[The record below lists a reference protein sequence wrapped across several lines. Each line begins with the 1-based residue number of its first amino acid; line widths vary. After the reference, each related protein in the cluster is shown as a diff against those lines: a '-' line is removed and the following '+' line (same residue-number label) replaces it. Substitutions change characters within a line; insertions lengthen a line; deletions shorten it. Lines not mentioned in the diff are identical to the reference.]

1 MPERT
6 SILNKTLEET
16 QHMKLIIL
24 GAPGSG
30 KGTSATVIREKY
42 SLAHIST
49 GDLFRY
55 NIKEQTK
62 LGIEAKSYI
71 DRGALVPD
79 DVTIR
84 MVADRLGNDD
94 CKSGYIL
101 DGFPRTTAQAKA
113 LDELL
118 AKTGDKID
126 AVIHVITDDDIIMD
140 RVTTRRVCEKCGASF
155 NVKYMPSKVEGVC
168 DVCGGKTV
176 MRSDDNPE
184 TVGKRLETYKENTRP
199 LIDFITREELSLKAT
214 TMLTPRHASRAL
226 KMVLQG

>member
-1 MPERT
+1 
-6 SILNKTLEET
+6 
-16 QHMKLIIL
+16 MKLIIL

-30 KGTSATVIREKY
+30 KGTAATVIREKY

-101 DGFPRTTAQAKA
+101 DGFPRTIAQAEA
-113 LDELL
+113 LNVLFSELGYNNVRVLNLTADDGELL
-118 AKTGDKID
+118 SRLLKRG
-126 AVIHVITDDDIIMD
+126 
-140 RVTTRRVCEKCGASF
+140 
-155 NVKYMPSKVEGVC
+155 
-168 DVCGGKTV
+168 
-176 MRSDDNPE
+176 RSDDTEE
-184 TVGKRLETYKENTRP
+184 TIKHRLEVYYSSTAPVKGIYDKMNVVTDVNGLGSKEDINKKI
-199 LIDFITREELSLKAT
+199 LEILE
-214 TMLTPRHASRAL
+214 
-226 KMVLQG
+226 